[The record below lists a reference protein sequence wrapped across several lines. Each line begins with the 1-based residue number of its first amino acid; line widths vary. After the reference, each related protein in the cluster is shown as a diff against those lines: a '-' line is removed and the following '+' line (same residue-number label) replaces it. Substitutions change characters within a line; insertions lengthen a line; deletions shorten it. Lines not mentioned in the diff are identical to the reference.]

1 MAKRHHI
8 TEAERVAVKLSKIV
22 NDVTLDL
29 DDVGRYLADLA
40 PTVSYNR
47 LILIA
52 EAAID
57 RKENN
62 DIRIHHDPLF

>member
-8 TEAERVAVKLSKIV
+8 TEAERVALKLSKIV

-29 DDVGRYLADLA
+29 DDVGRYLADLS
-40 PTVSYNR
+40 PTISYNR

-52 EAAID
+52 EAAIE
-57 RKENN
+57 RKEMNN
-62 DIRIHHDPLF
+62 VRFTHDPLF